1 MSLMVNQNTA
11 STPSLVVKI
20 GGSILGNEDTTLE
33 DLVALQKRGATPV
46 VVHGGGQV
54 ISKWMEKVG
63 AQPQFVRGLRVTDAA
78 SMEIV
83 SAVLCGLVNKDLVS
97 SIQALGGQALGMS
110 GVDGAML
117 QGRILDPDLGYVGR
131 VEQVN
136 PDPILSVLSAGY
148 MPVIAPVAVH
158 LMDSSEYSGALLN
171 VNGDTAAGEI
181 ARALKAEYMV
191 FLTDVEGVLN
201 SDQSLIGSLTTEEGQ
216 ALIQSGTVVGGMV
229 PKMEACLRAL
239 EGVKVAQISDGR
251 KSRSLLD
258 LIEGRP
264 SGTRIG
270 QA

>member
-1 MSLMVNQNTA
+1 M
-11 STPSLVVKI
+11 VVKI
-20 GGSILGNEDTTLE
+20 GGSILGSEDTTLE

-54 ISKWMEKVG
+54 ISEWMGKVG

-83 SAVLCGLVNKDLVS
+83 SAVLCGLINKELVS
-97 SIQALGGQALGMS
+97 SIQSLGGKALGMS
-110 GVDGAML
+110 GVDGSML
-117 QGRILDPDLGYVGR
+117 QGRILDPDLGLVG
-131 VEQVN
+131 QVVN
-136 PDPILSVLSAGY
+136 VDTGPILGALAAGY

-158 LMDSSEYSGALLN
+158 VTDSSENSGVLLN

-181 ARALKAEYMV
+181 ARALNAESMV

-201 SDQSLIGSLTTEEGQ
+201 SDQSLINSLTAEEGQ
-216 ALIQSGTVVGGMV
+216 ALIQAGTVAGGMV

-239 EGVKVAQISDGR
+239 EGVRVAQISDGR
-251 KSRSLLD
+251 KSNALLD
-258 LIEGRP
+258 FMEGRS

-270 QA
+270 RS